1 MVPSVSDMAR
11 AMTNGEAQTNQSG
24 SAPLAET
31 LGDGA
36 PALGRRLFRPHTL
49 ASFLLGLLVL
59 GLVFRQGF
67 HLGWRAM
74 WTNVAEAD
82 AALLMLAF
90 VVFYCSFPI
99 RALRWR
105 TLLGNVGYGPAA
117 GVSVPSTAG
126 LTRIMYLAWFANCVT
141 IARLGDAYRGYLLK
155 KAAGVSF
162 AVTLGTIL
170 AERLL
175 DLAVLAAL
183 LSATIPV
190 AFGGSLPQEATGAL
204 LAGLALSVAG
214 ILGLLLMRRLRGVV
228 ERALPARSHR
238 LYERLE
244 HGAVDSM
251 RHVPLL
257 AVYSVAGWAL
267 ESASLYFVA
276 ASVGAQVTVAGA
288 VVVALIAALLAVVPF
303 TFSGLGAAEGGM
315 VLMLKWL
322 GLATNAAAAVA
333 ILSRVISYW
342 SIVFLGLV
350 LYLYDTKNPV
360 KARLAPLDKRE
371 ET

>member
-1 MVPSVSDMAR
+1 MAYRNVQMTVESSRRSDASPREGAAAGPPLGQRIFSLRNVASV
-11 AMTNGEAQTNQSG
+11 
-24 SAPLAET
+24 
-31 LGDGA
+31 
-36 PALGRRLFRPHTL
+36 
-49 ASFLLGLLVL
+49 FLTLLVL
-59 GLVFRQGF
+59 YLVYRQVLGLDWQEVGTTVQGAS
-67 HLGWRAM
+67 LGLF
-74 WTNVAEAD
+74 
-82 AALLMLAF
+82 ALAL
-90 VVFYCSFPI
+90 VIFYCSFPL
-99 RALRWR
+99 RALRWKA
-105 TLLGNVGYGPAA
+105 LLANLGYGRADGRQPMHSAL
-117 GVSVPSTAG
+117 G
-126 LTRIMYLAWFANCVT
+126 LTRIMYVAWFVNCVT
-141 IARLGDAYRGYLLK
+141 VARLGDAYRGYLLK

-162 AVTLGTIL
+162 AVTLGTVL

-276 ASVGAQVTVAGA
+276 ASVGAQVTVAG
-288 VVVALIAALLAVVPF
+288 
-303 TFSGLGAAEGGM
+303 
-315 VLMLKWL
+315 
-322 GLATNAAAAVA
+322 
-333 ILSRVISYW
+333 
-342 SIVFLGLV
+342 
-350 LYLYDTKNPV
+350 
-360 KARLAPLDKRE
+360 
-371 ET
+371 

>member
-1 MVPSVSDMAR
+1 
-11 AMTNGEAQTNQSG
+11 
-24 SAPLAET
+24 
-31 LGDGA
+31 
-36 PALGRRLFRPHTL
+36 
-49 ASFLLGLLVL
+49 
-59 GLVFRQGF
+59 
-67 HLGWRAM
+67 
-74 WTNVAEAD
+74 
-82 AALLMLAF
+82 
-90 VVFYCSFPI
+90 
-99 RALRWR
+99 
-105 TLLGNVGYGPAA
+105 
-117 GVSVPSTAG
+117 
-126 LTRIMYLAWFANCVT
+126 
-141 IARLGDAYRGYLLK
+141 
-155 KAAGVSF
+155 
-162 AVTLGTIL
+162 
-170 AERLL
+170 
-175 DLAVLAAL
+175 
-183 LSATIPV
+183 
-190 AFGGSLPQEATGAL
+190 
-204 LAGLALSVAG
+204 
-214 ILGLLLMRRLRGVV
+214 LMRRLRGVV